1 MCMMEQHRVMD
12 DPKRP
17 PLPDRGECGTISD
30 MEYADLLK
38 EAVALLEKMSTAQFK
53 EVMEGLK

>member
-17 PLPDRGECGTISD
+17 PLPDPQECGTI
-30 MEYADLLK
+30 
-38 EAVALLEKMSTAQFK
+38 K
-53 EVMEGLK
+53 EVLKKEIATLTDQQAEYVLRRLQCLLQSEN